1 MSTIEP
7 VPPLLGDRQTDERQ
21 RIARLTFYFGLVY
34 FCQGVSQ
41 IVCLLN
47 QPVRYFLRKGHGYDA
62 DQIAYFM
69 FIANLPWVIKPLYGL
84 VSDFIPL
91 FGYRRK
97 SYLLL
102 MNLLAAGA
110 FLYVTGITRPSHVLV
125 ALTMTGV
132 GVAAA
137 DVIVDALMVE
147 AGQETG
153 RVRLFQGVQWL
164 CINVAGIGAGFLGG
178 WICGNRSPD
187 GALRLACLISAIP
200 PVVVA
205 ALTWWAVRERR
216 SAMNLPQLKATAGG
230 FLAAFTSGR
239 LWAVAG
245 FLILINLN
253 PGLTTPMYTHLEENL
268 KLDESFLGNMDAVGS
283 IGMAVGSLI
292 FLLFMTRHFSTRT
305 SIAIGLVAASVAAV
319 PYFFVYD
326 KTSTVFAYAAY
337 GVGYMIASLA
347 TLSLAAEA
355 CPKRA
360 EGFVFAGLMS
370 LINLAVQYSDNV
382 GSKLYVGYYQRH
394 IAPLIG
400 WSIALT
406 AAGLLILPFLP
417 TRRREE
423 EPPAPPKRGFEVVT

>member
-1 MSTIEP
+1 MSTVEP
-7 VPPLLGDRQTDERQ
+7 VATSVEESSIDQRQ

-69 FIANLPWVIKPLYGL
+69 FVAQLPWVIKPLYGL
-84 VSDFIPL
+84 ISDFIPL

-110 FLYVTGITRPSHVLV
+110 FLYVTGVTKPAHVLV
-125 ALTMTGV
+125 ALTLTGV

-164 CINVAGIGAGFLGG
+164 CINIAGIGAGFLGG
-178 WICGNRSPD
+178 WICGNRTPD
-187 GALRLACLISAIP
+187 GAIRLACLISAIP
-200 PVVVA
+200 PIVVA
-205 ALTWWAVRERR
+205 AMTWWAVRERR
-216 SAMNLPQLKATAGG
+216 VPMNLPQLKSTAGG
-230 FLAAFTSGR
+230 FIAAFTSGR

-253 PGLTTPMYTHLEENL
+253 PGLITPLYTHLEENL
-268 KLDESFLGNMDAVGS
+268 KLDESFLGNLDAYQS
-283 IGMAVGSLI
+283 IGMSVGSAI
-292 FLLFMTRHFSTRT
+292 FLLFMTRRFSTRT
-305 SIAIGLVAASVAAV
+305 CIAIGLVTLSACAV

-326 KTSTVFAYAAY
+326 KTSTSWAYGVY

-370 LINLAVQYSDNV
+370 LINVSVQYSDWV
-382 GSKLYVGYYQRH
+382 GSKLYVGHYQRH

-406 AAGLLILPFLP
+406 AAGLLIVPFLP
-417 TRRREE
+417 TARVPDQEE
-423 EPPAPPKRGFEVVT
+423 RPPKRGFEVVQ

>member
-1 MSTIEP
+1 
-7 VPPLLGDRQTDERQ
+7 
-21 RIARLTFYFGLVY
+21 
-34 FCQGVSQ
+34 
-41 IVCLLN
+41 
-47 QPVRYFLRKGHGYDA
+47 
-62 DQIAYFM
+62 
-69 FIANLPWVIKPLYGL
+69 VIKPLYGL
-84 VSDFIPL
+84 ISDFIPL
-91 FGYRRK
+91 LGYRRK

-110 FLYVTGITRPSHVLV
+110 FLYVTGITKPSHVLV
-125 ALTMTGV
+125 ALTLTGV

-153 RVRLFQGVQWL
+153 KVRLFQGVQWL

-178 WICGNRSPD
+178 WICGHRSPD
-187 GALRLACLISAIP
+187 GALRLACLVSAIP
-200 PVVVA
+200 PIVVA
-205 ALTWWAVRERR
+205 AMTWWAVRERR
-216 SAMNLPQLKATAGG
+216 VPMNLPQLKSTAGG
-230 FLAAFTSGR
+230 LLAAFTSGR

-253 PGLTTPMYTHLEENL
+253 PGLITPLYTHLEENL
-268 KLDESFLGNMDAVGS
+268 KMDESFLGNLDAYGS
-283 IGMAVGSLI
+283 IGMAVGSAI
-292 FLLFMTRHFSTRT
+292 FLLFMTHRFTTRT
-305 SIAIGLVAASVAAV
+305 SITIGLFALSASAV

-326 KTSTVFAYAAY
+326 KTSTIFAYAVY
-337 GVGYMIASLA
+337 GVGYMVASLA

-370 LINLAVQYSDNV
+370 LINVAVQYSDWV
-382 GSKLYVGYYQRH
+382 GSTLYVGYYQRD
-394 IAPLIG
+394 IKPLIG

-417 TRRREE
+417 TVRKPDDEE
-423 EPPAPPKRGFEVVT
+423 QPPKRGFEVVR